1 MAVKGGFVAVPLPAV
16 SAFPRWPCRS
26 SAASPRENTPWK
38 TLCPCAESRSNA
50 EPLPHCPLPRN
61 QARCVCTCA
70 HAKFQPEE
78 SFIPDFYTLLP
89 VGHTKSVPTETP
101 VKRATPLPLIPEA
114 LGIILALELSKITQT
129 LTLPKRNS
137 FSDFSSTLGY
147 FNPLFHRFNTTKL
160 LSGGQNIASHLT
172 DLS

>member
-101 VKRATPLPLIPEA
+101 VKRATPLPLVPAAEPRGGWGSREG
-114 LGIILALELSKITQT
+114 LGV
-129 LTLPKRNS
+129 P
-137 FSDFSSTLGY
+137 
-147 FNPLFHRFNTTKL
+147 
-160 LSGGQNIASHLT
+160 GGFGGTWVVPMMAMGT
-172 DLS
+172 PCWV